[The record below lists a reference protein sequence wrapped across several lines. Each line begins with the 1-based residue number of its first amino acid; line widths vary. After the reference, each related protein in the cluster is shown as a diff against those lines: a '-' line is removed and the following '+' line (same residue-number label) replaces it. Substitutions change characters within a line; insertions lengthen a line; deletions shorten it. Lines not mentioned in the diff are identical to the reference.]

1 MFIEFIELTSLL
13 SLVTSSSRQVMMIIE
28 KITVS
33 IRCLL
38 IAKKNLL
45 SWAFVFIYDEMFG
58 NEERALTESVFT
70 DHQKKKT
77 LRFFFYSNPA
87 GSSELQR

>member
-1 MFIEFIELTSLL
+1 
-13 SLVTSSSRQVMMIIE
+13 MMIIE